1 MGKIQNSVEWCHG
14 QRCLPVQSL
23 VKISQTIVVSPSDRF
38 CKQEA
43 GIGFEQDAMG
53 LTMTELKLKAITDYG
68 TSITNSL
75 KELEPGFHCK
85 CRPEEA
91 CTIEITELP
100 GSRFEAV
107 VTMPRPVQDAQDWTI
122 HPGTSGVYR
131 RTFDKRATVDQ
142 IQQSVAGIVGAEMRD
157 TDLASGSESSGELI
171 VVVDPAT
178 LQKAQNLIVGCAQ
191 CTQLPEI
198 PFKCILDSVTNSDP
212 TATQYILTAGSAIC
226 PRCGRSI
233 TVDTLVKFQ
242 PLDHDE

>member
-85 CRPEEA
+85 CRPEEV

-107 VTMPRPVQDAQDWTI
+107 VTMPRAVQDAQDWTI

-142 IQQSVAGIVGAEMRD
+142 IQQSVAGIVGAEMRE
-157 TDLASGSESSGELI
+157 TDLASRSESAGELI

-212 TATQYILTAGSAIC
+212 TSTQYILTAGSAIC

-242 PLDHDE
+242 PLDHDQ